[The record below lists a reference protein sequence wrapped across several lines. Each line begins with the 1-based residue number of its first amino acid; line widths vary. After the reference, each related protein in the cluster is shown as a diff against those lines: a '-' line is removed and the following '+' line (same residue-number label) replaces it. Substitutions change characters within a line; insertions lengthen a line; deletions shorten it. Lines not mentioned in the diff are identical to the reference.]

1 MPNFSHFFKKVL
13 KDDCFFG
20 IINMLVILGY
30 SQAVRQRTLTPSF
43 GGSNPPTPTI
53 AVLAQSVEHFL
64 GKEEVGGSSP
74 LNSSSINHV
83 NTLFVSF
90 RRQRIFYCIGI

>member
-1 MPNFSHFFKKVL
+1 
-13 KDDCFFG
+13 
-20 IINMLVILGY
+20 MLLLMGY

-43 GGSNPPTPTI
+43 GGSSPPIPTSY

-74 LNSSSINHV
+74 LNSSNKPS
-83 NTLFVSF
+83 
-90 RRQRIFYCIGI
+90 